1 VCFYLIEV
9 EVKAK
14 VDDLKKFE
22 VALKAISAQ
31 FIKKVED
38 VDLYFNAP
46 HKDYMKTDE
55 ALRIRRRDDEI
66 SVTYKGPKFD
76 LKSKSREEVNLLIN
90 DAFTAEKLFELLG
103 FRKAGVVKKTRL
115 IFKLSD
121 VEVSLD
127 EVEGLGS
134 FIEIE
139 TESMDKKEA
148 INKRDELLK
157 VLKSLGIEESAF
169 ERRSYLELLLK

>member
-1 VCFYLIEV
+1 MIEV

-22 VALKAISAQ
+22 VELKAIGGQ
-31 FIKKVED
+31 FIKKVKD

-46 HKDYMKTDE
+46 HRDFMQTDE

-76 LKSKSREEVNLLIN
+76 LKSKSREEVNLSIN
-90 DAFTAEKLFELLG
+90 DAFTAEKLFEFLG
-103 FRKAGVVKKTRL
+103 FRKAGMVIKTRL
-115 IFKLSD
+115 IYKLSD

-127 EVEGLGS
+127 EVDGLGS
-134 FIEIE
+134 FIEVE
-139 TESMDKKEA
+139 TEAMDKKEA
-148 INKRDELLK
+148 IKKRDELLK
-157 VLKSLGIEESAF
+157 ILKSLGVEESAF
-169 ERRSYLELLLK
+169 ERRSYLELLLQ

>member
-1 VCFYLIEV
+1 MIEV

-14 VDDLKKFE
+14 VDDLNKFKA
-22 VALKAISAQ
+22 ALKAMGAQ

-46 HKDYMKTDE
+46 HRDFMETDE
-55 ALRIRRRDDEI
+55 AFRVRRRDDEI
-66 SVTYKGPKFD
+66 IVTYKGPKFD

-115 IFKLSD
+115 IYKLFD

-139 TESMDKKEA
+139 TEAVDKKEA
-148 INKRDELLK
+148 IKKRDGLLK
-157 VLKSLGIEESAF
+157 ILKSLGVEETAF
-169 ERRSYLELLLK
+169 ERRSYLELLPQ

>member
-1 VCFYLIEV
+1 MIEV

-22 VALKAISAQ
+22 AMLKSIGAQ
-31 FIKKVED
+31 FMKKVED

-46 HKDYMKTDE
+46 HRDFMETDE
-55 ALRIRRRDDEI
+55 ALRIRRRDGEI

-103 FRKAGVVKKTRL
+103 FRKAGIVKKTRL
-115 IFKLSD
+115 IYKLSD

-139 TESMDKKEA
+139 TEAVDKKET
-148 INKRDELLK
+148 IKKRDELLEI
-157 VLKSLGIEESAF
+157 LKSLEIEESAF
-169 ERRSYLELLLK
+169 ERRSYLELLL